1 MGSKRE
7 KEEDEK
13 GIPCD
18 FLMEIL
24 SRLDAKSLKLCEC
37 VSKSWL
43 SLLRA
48 PYFID
53 LHFHHHPPLPRL
65 VFLHDKTKRFVHSL
79 SICDSETFAE
89 ISSHKFPFIEK
100 GTTKLT
106 LMGSDNGVLGFS
118 QGDRIYLWNPTI
130 NEFKQL
136 PPSTPCVCDYTV
148 VGLGY
153 DHLTTDFKVV
163 QFTSIDEDGNE
174 AGFSSVF
181 KEGNPVWIYSLRSN
195 SWKKMA
201 MPNLLS
207 DFEIPTSDLTITR
220 VVGCSVVVM
229 ACINWIVC
237 FGNRTDHLQSSLG
250 IFSFDLS
257 TEKIKLIKHPQIEEG
272 GLGGTVGGSE
282 AVVFSSWFDSVF
294 KTYGQPD
301 PFFAEAMALKE
312 ALSWVKGRWVEGGV
326 PAGVI
331 LSRLDDKSLKRC
343 ECVSKTWLS
352 LLRTPYFIDLHFHH
366 HPPLPRLAFLQ
377 DNIVRDYTTTVVG
390 LGYNHLTTD
399 LKVVQCTSLTEVG
412 YDDRSSNVFKEG
424 NQVWIYSL
432 RSDSWRKIV
441 MPNIFSEFVIP
452 TSDIEALICAVD
464 CSVVLNEC
472 INWMVCFANR
482 TKTFQLC
489 IGIVVL
495 I

>member
-229 ACINWIVC
+229 ACINWI
-237 FGNRTDHLQSSLG
+237 
-250 IFSFDLS
+250 FS
-257 TEKIKLIKHPQIEEG
+257 
-272 GLGGTVGGSE
+272 
-282 AVVFSSWFDSVF
+282 
-294 KTYGQPD
+294 
-301 PFFAEAMALKE
+301 
-312 ALSWVKGRWVEGGV
+312 
-326 PAGVI
+326 
-331 LSRLDDKSLKRC
+331 
-343 ECVSKTWLS
+343 
-352 LLRTPYFIDLHFHH
+352 
-366 HPPLPRLAFLQ
+366 
-377 DNIVRDYTTTVVG
+377 
-390 LGYNHLTTD
+390 
-399 LKVVQCTSLTEVG
+399 
-412 YDDRSSNVFKEG
+412 
-424 NQVWIYSL
+424 
-432 RSDSWRKIV
+432 
-441 MPNIFSEFVIP
+441 
-452 TSDIEALICAVD
+452 
-464 CSVVLNEC
+464 
-472 INWMVCFANR
+472 
-482 TKTFQLC
+482 
-489 IGIVVL
+489 
-495 I
+495 

>member
-1 MGSKRE
+1 MASKRE
-7 KEEDEK
+7 KEERVFSN
-13 GIPCD
+13 IPCD
-18 FLMEIL
+18 IL
-24 SRLDAKSLKLCEC
+24 
-37 VSKSWL
+37 
-43 SLLRA
+43 
-48 PYFID
+48 
-53 LHFHHHPPLPRL
+53 
-65 VFLHDKTKRFVHSL
+65 
-79 SICDSETFAE
+79 
-89 ISSHKFPFIEK
+89 
-100 GTTKLT
+100 
-106 LMGSDNGVLGFS
+106 
-118 QGDRIYLWNPTI
+118 
-130 NEFKQL
+130 
-136 PPSTPCVCDYTV
+136 
-148 VGLGY
+148 
-153 DHLTTDFKVV
+153 
-163 QFTSIDEDGNE
+163 
-174 AGFSSVF
+174 
-181 KEGNPVWIYSLRSN
+181 
-195 SWKKMA
+195 
-201 MPNLLS
+201 
-207 DFEIPTSDLTITR
+207 
-220 VVGCSVVVM
+220 
-229 ACINWIVC
+229 
-237 FGNRTDHLQSSLG
+237 
-250 IFSFDLS
+250 
-257 TEKIKLIKHPQIEEG
+257 
-272 GLGGTVGGSE
+272 
-282 AVVFSSWFDSVF
+282 
-294 KTYGQPD
+294 
-301 PFFAEAMALKE
+301 
-312 ALSWVKGRWVEGGV
+312 VE
-326 PAGVI
+326 I

-377 DNIVRDYTTTVVG
+377 DNIVSSPSLSICDPHTFNEISSHKLPFLEEGPTNMSIMGSDNGVRDYTTTVVG